1 MLWTIPVQLQN
12 SWLVLLGVVVIMEIK
27 TPWKRFGYY
36 IFCIVN
42 HWYALSWGSYFWC
55 GLLLADLDITFKYR
69 KYIQSR
75 GYVLY
80 PLITIASIM
89 VFCSLGNDL
98 LSVWTGYSFSTNE
111 KGIHP
116 DPLTGLRIRMT
127 PSHGYPDYTQPKL
140 NGLVGCVGAQFIV
153 EISVWAQKF
162 FSTKPFLLLFPHV
175 FTIYLIHGLVWWS
188 IGSLACV
195 YFASIGLE
203 YWVNIL
209 LVAII
214 SFSCLFAILPV
225 VTPVMEM
232 LGKEMTR
239 NIWLSA
245 SEEPVRWKPT
255 HWPIEK
261 KDVEVHFGQSYAR
274 QRDVGME

>member
-1 MLWTIPVQLQN
+1 
-12 SWLVLLGVVVIMEIK
+12 MEIK

-36 IFCIVN
+36 AFCIIN
-42 HWYALSWGSYFWC
+42 HWYALSWGSYFWF
-55 GLLLADLDITFKYR
+55 GLMLADLDITFKYR

-75 GYVLY
+75 AYVLY
-80 PLITIASIM
+80 PMIIFASIL

-111 KGIHP
+111 RGIHP
-116 DPLTGLRIRMT
+116 EPLTGLRISQT
-127 PSHGYPDYTQPKL
+127 TAAGYPSYVEPKL
-140 NGLVGCVGAQFIV
+140 NGLAGCVGAQFIV
-153 EISVWAQKF
+153 EISIWAQKF

-209 LVAII
+209 LVALI
-214 SFSCLFAILPV
+214 SFSTLFAILPI
-225 VTPVMEM
+225 VTPVMDM
-232 LGKEMTR
+232 LGKEFTR

-245 SEEPVRWKPT
+245 SEEPVKWKPT
-255 HWPIEK
+255 AWPLEK
-261 KDVEVHFGQSYAR
+261 EQIQAQL
-274 QRDVGME
+274 QRPVAADRRGDGLE

>member
-1 MLWTIPVQLQN
+1 
-12 SWLVLLGVVVIMEIK
+12 MEIK

-36 IFCIVN
+36 TFCIVN

-69 KYIQSR
+69 KSIQSR
-75 GYVLY
+75 AYVLY
-80 PLITIASIM
+80 PLITLASLM

-98 LSVWTGYSFSTNE
+98 LSVHTGYSFSTNE
-111 KGIHP
+111 RGIHP
-116 DPLTGLRIRMT
+116 EPMTGLRLSQT
-127 PSHGYPDYTQPKL
+127 SAAGYPAYTEPKL

-153 EISVWAQKF
+153 EISIWAQKF
-162 FSTKPFLLLFPHV
+162 FSTKPFLFLFPHV

-214 SFSCLFAILPV
+214 SYSTLIAILPV
-225 VTPVMEM
+225 VTPVMDM

-239 NIWLSA
+239 NIWQSA
-245 SEEPVRWKPT
+245 SEEPVPWKPAA
-255 HWPIEK
+255 WPLGKEE
-261 KDVEVHFGQSYAR
+261 VEEQLAMQKPVMRGQNERA
-274 QRDVGME
+274 

>member
-1 MLWTIPVQLQN
+1 MI
-12 SWLVLLGVVVIMEIK
+12 
-27 TPWKRFGYY
+27 
-36 IFCIVN
+36 
-42 HWYALSWGSYFWC
+42 
-55 GLLLADLDITFKYR
+55 
-69 KYIQSR
+69 
-75 GYVLY
+75 
-80 PLITIASIM
+80 
-89 VFCSLGNDL
+89 FCSLGNDL

-116 DPLTGLRIRMT
+116 DPLTGLRIRQT
-127 PSHGYPDYTQPKL
+127 PSHGYPEYTQPKL

-162 FSTKPFLLLFPHV
+162 FSTKPFLFLFPHV
-175 FTIYLIHGLVWWS
+175 FTIYLIHGLVFWS

-214 SFSCLFAILPV
+214 SFSSLFLILPV

-239 NIWLSA
+239 NIWLAA
-245 SEEPVRWKPT
+245 SEEPVEWKPT
-255 HWPIEK
+255 TWPLEKEEIEAHM
-261 KDVEVHFGQSYAR
+261 ETPARRGQ
-274 QRDVGME
+274 GIGLE